1 MRNSYLLALVALL
14 FQVGVASAQQFP
26 MMDKLA
32 DKVVQK
38 YQSSSCQELAQK
50 KSQPPAAKSEMIE
63 QRAVEMLRKDPQM
76 RTEFLNRVAGP
87 IANKMFECGMIP
99 EIAACRCASDWCC
112 KFFQFEPGLCYCRC
126 ERTFTACE
134 TKLFAGPRWLSRISG
149 SSHARH
155 CDILL

>member
-14 FQVGVASAQQFP
+14 FHVGVASAQQFP

-32 DKVVQK
+32 DRVVQK

-99 EIAACRCASDWCC
+99 
-112 KFFQFEPGLCYCRC
+112 
-126 ERTFTACE
+126 
-134 TKLFAGPRWLSRISG
+134 
-149 SSHARH
+149 
-155 CDILL
+155 